1 MSRAERLSLL
11 VEQIVSRGSV
21 TVEQIMD
28 GHGVSAATARRDL
41 DTLADQQLVTR
52 TRGGAQ
58 ANPTSGDVPMR
69 YRAARRGREKL
80 AIARAVVARLTES
93 EVVAFNGGTTTTAV
107 AYELG
112 VRMAEQHPHE
122 EGVMTVV
129 TNAVNI
135 ANDLLV
141 RPQMR
146 VMLTGG
152 VARSRSYE
160 LVGPLAEALLPRI
173 SIDTLVLGVTAI
185 RPGAGLYTH
194 HDGEAAVNAALVN
207 AARRVILAA
216 DSTKLESTAFAR
228 ICGLEDVDVLV
239 TDSALT
245 TEQRV
250 AIAPAGVEIVVVGVD
265 A

>member
-1 MSRAERLSLL
+1 MSRAERLSQL
-11 VEQIVSRGSV
+11 VEQIVSEGSMS
-21 TVEQIMD
+21 VEQVMET
-28 GHGVSAATARRDL
+28 HGVSAATARRDL

-58 ANPTSGDVPMR
+58 SNPISGDVPMR

-80 AIARAVVARLTES
+80 AVARAVVERLS
-93 EVVAFNGGTTTTAV
+93 PDDVVAFNGGTTTTTV

-112 VRMAEQHPHE
+112 VRMAEEHPHE

-152 VARSRSYE
+152 VARYRSYE

-173 SIDTLVLGVTAI
+173 SIGTLVLGVTAI
-185 RPGAGLYTH
+185 VPGSGLYTH
-194 HDGEAAVNAALVN
+194 HDGEAAVNAALVS
-207 AARRVILAA
+207 AARRVIVAA
-216 DSTKLESTAFAR
+216 DSTKLGSSAFAR
-228 ICGLEDVDVLV
+228 ICGLHDVDVLV
-239 TDSALT
+239 TDSGIT
-245 TEQRV
+245 SEQQAAV
-250 AIAPAGVEIVVVGVD
+250 EDAGVEVVAVGAAV
-265 A
+265 

>member
-1 MSRAERLSLL
+1 MSRADRLSKLVGHVVNEGSVS
-11 VEQIVSRGSV
+11 VEQVM
-21 TVEQIMD
+21 ELY
-28 GHGVSAATARRDL
+28 GVSAATARRDL
-41 DTLADQQLVTR
+41 DTLADQQLVSR

-58 ANPTSGDVPMR
+58 ANPTTGDVPMR
-69 YRAARRGREKL
+69 YRASRRGSEKL
-80 AIARAVVARLTES
+80 AIARAVIALLDEH
-93 EVVAFNGGTTTTAV
+93 EVVAFNGGTTTTTT

-112 VRMAEQHPHE
+112 VRLAEKHPHD

-141 RPQMR
+141 RPQAR

-173 SIDTLVLGVTAI
+173 HIDTLVLGVTAI
-185 RPGAGLYTH
+185 QTDAGLFTP
-194 HDGEAAVNAALVN
+194 HDGEAAVNAALVE
-207 AARRVILAA
+207 AARRVIVVA
-216 DSTKLESTAFAR
+216 DSTKFESSAFAR

-239 TDSALT
+239 TDAGISARHRADL
-245 TEQRV
+245 ES
-250 AIAPAGVEIVVVGVD
+250 AGVEVVVADG
-265 A
+265 